1 VKAGGAPASPVT
13 LVEPD
18 EESERMLSI
27 DETIQNVEK
36 LYQAVTGRP
45 APDPDGNYSPI
56 PAEKDPV
63 EHIEEQLSRLLSAVG
78 QTMQGAEE
86 AVARATW
93 APPLTVWENDREM
106 VLAFELP
113 GVPRESV
120 QAVMQGNLLTVHGER
135 PARRGDLALRAAER
149 PVGPFRRTV
158 PLPATTR
165 SVEPAA
171 EMKDGILEIR
181 IPKEGRETAAPRE
194 IPVH

>member
-1 VKAGGAPASPVT
+1 
-13 LVEPD
+13 
-18 EESERMLSI
+18 MLSI

-45 APDPDGNYSPI
+45 APDPDGNYAPI

-86 AVARATW
+86 AVARVTW
-93 APPLTVWENDREM
+93 APPLTVWENEREI

-113 GVPRESV
+113 GVPRESI
-120 QAVMQGNLLTVHGER
+120 QAVMQGNMLTVHGER
-135 PARRGDLALRAAER
+135 PARRGDLELRSAER

-158 PLPATTR
+158 PLPAGAR
-165 SVEPAA
+165 ASEPAA
-171 EMKDGILEIR
+171 EMKDGTLEIR
-181 IPKEGRETAAPRE
+181 VPKEGRDSAAPRE
-194 IPVH
+194 IPVR